1 MVAKKKKA
9 VKKAAKAVVKKAT
22 AKNVVKKTATAK
34 KATPSKVVKKA
45 VKKATPAAKPKAK
58 VSPAVKSTTAKKA
71 AVSKP
76 VSKKASSS
84 STVVSSKNPK
94 VTNSSSSKA
103 ISHSEQKKVTR
114 TVTNS
119 SDDLSFGNYT
129 PYEIKKGEDYMNAE
143 QVEHFRKILMGW
155 KRELMDKVD
164 ETMHHLQDE
173 AANFPDPNDR
183 ASQESEFTLELR
195 TRDRERKLI
204 KKIDES
210 LKALDD
216 EDYGYCSSCGIDIGI
231 RRLEARPTATQC
243 IDCKTLNEIREKQ
256 YGK

>member
-9 VKKAAKAVVKKAT
+9 VKKAAKAKAKTTAAKSAKKAVAKKAVKKTTAKKAT
-22 AKNVVKKTATAK
+22 AK
-34 KATPSKVVKKA
+34 KVVKKA
-45 VKKATPAAKPKAK
+45 AVKAKAKPKA
-58 VSPAVKSTTAKKA
+58 AVAKTTPSKKSA
-71 AVSKP
+71 ASA
-76 VSKKASSS
+76 KKASSKVNKTP
-84 STVVSSKNPK
+84 STPATKPK
-94 VTNSSSSKA
+94 SVASAKPRV
-103 ISHSEQKKVTR
+103 K
-114 TVTNS
+114 
-119 SDDLSFGNYT
+119 SDDLAFGNYT
-129 PYEIKKGEDYMNAE
+129 PYDIKKGEDYMNAE
-143 QVEHFRKILMGW
+143 QVEHFRNILMGW

-164 ETMHHLQDE
+164 ETVHHLQDE

-204 KKIDES
+204 KKIEES

-216 EDYGYCSSCGIDIGI
+216 DEYGYCTSCGVDIGI
-231 RRLEARPTATQC
+231 RRLEARPTATEC